1 MHLPAE
7 VGEEIVARLEIGG
20 VGGADAVALRAGGI
34 MGDDG
39 EMGVDMVVVLGVV
52 LMAGG
57 GDEEGVEIDG
67 LHPQALEIV
76 QLLADARQVAAVEA
90 VEIAVAGQ
98 LVPGGGNAGRGATVA
113 VLAGND
119 IVGGVAVA
127 EAVGEN
133 LVLDGALGPAG
144 HVVAGQDA
152 EGAVRVREGQGL
164 HRLGAGAE
172 IVEHETL
179 PADEEGVEHAYAP
192 SALQPGFKPV
202 ERIVGAD
209 EGHVHLLGAVA
220 QQQGHVGPQAPGHA
234 QADGDHV
241 THVRLRR
248 GAEQL
253 CFIAEYGGKQPFP
266 ILFSNLH
273 DINTGRTGPEYS
285 FLRGICIMLS
295 GPLGPV
301 SHYGISYHHHIGIS
315 SAADGFGGSISR

>member
-1 MHLPAE
+1 MYLPAE
-7 VGEEIVARLEIGG
+7 VGKEIVPRLEIGG
-20 VGGADAVALRAGGI
+20 VGGADAVALRSRGVA
-34 MGDDG
+34 GDDG

-57 GDEEGVEIDG
+57 GNEEGVEIDG
-67 LHPQALEIV
+67 LHPQALEVV

-98 LVPGGGNAGRGATVA
+98 LVPGGGYAGRGATVA

-152 EGAVRVREGQGL
+152 EGAVRVRESQGL

-192 SALQPGFKPV
+192 AALQPGFKPV
-202 ERIVGAD
+202 ERIVGAG

-220 QQQGHVGPQAPGHA
+220 QQQGHVSPQAPGHA
-234 QADGDHV
+234 EADGDHV
-241 THVRLRR
+241 PHVRL
-248 GAEQL
+248 
-253 CFIAEYGGKQPFP
+253 
-266 ILFSNLH
+266 
-273 DINTGRTGPEYS
+273 
-285 FLRGICIMLS
+285 
-295 GPLGPV
+295 
-301 SHYGISYHHHIGIS
+301 
-315 SAADGFGGSISR
+315 